1 MMTTIQHITARAL
14 PLLLPVIMLAFP
26 LTVAAGPVPEG
37 KWAVL
42 TFDSAKT
49 SIIFS
54 LTGWP
59 HDTHGTFKLKRGRI
73 RVDPATGKMD
83 GSIVVDA
90 ASGNSGEVIRD
101 ARMRSS
107 ILDTSRFPDITFAP
121 QQVLSHGNP
130 QGEFPVKVRGIM
142 SLHGTQHEFTMDA
155 RIHRDADDANQVTIH
170 SDFVIPYVDWG
181 LENPSILM
189 FTVSKNVDLD
199 VTTVAHLSWLEAP
212 ASSVHADP
220 ETPP

>member
-1 MMTTIQHITARAL
+1 MMTTIRYIGARAL
-14 PLLLPVIMLAFP
+14 PLLLPLILLAFP
-26 LTVAAGPVPEG
+26 STAAAGQPPHG
-37 KWAVL
+37 RWAVL
-42 TFDSAKT
+42 TFDPAKT

-59 HDTHGTFKLKRGRI
+59 HNTHGTFRLKRGLM

-90 ASGNSGEVIRD
+90 ASGDSEEPIRD
-101 ARMRSS
+101 ARMRSG
-107 ILDTSRFPDITFAP
+107 ILDAGRFPDISFAP
-121 QQVLSHGNP
+121 QQVLSHGDP

-142 SLHGTQHEFTMDA
+142 SLHGTQHEFTIDA
-155 RIHRDADDANQVTIH
+155 RVHRDADEVTIH
-170 SDFVIPYVDWG
+170 CNFVIPYVDWG

-199 VTTVAHLSWLEAP
+199 VTTVAHLSWLALPPSP
-212 ASSVHADP
+212 AHADTVP
-220 ETPP
+220 VP